1 MYIVIIRVCLCWSV
15 CTCTRQRMNAQTDKS
30 NLVGIKP
37 KDGRV
42 PASFNQRKAV
52 QLFSSDLVKAYT
64 KFRA

>member
-1 MYIVIIRVCLCWSV
+1 
-15 CTCTRQRMNAQTDKS
+15 MNAQTDKS